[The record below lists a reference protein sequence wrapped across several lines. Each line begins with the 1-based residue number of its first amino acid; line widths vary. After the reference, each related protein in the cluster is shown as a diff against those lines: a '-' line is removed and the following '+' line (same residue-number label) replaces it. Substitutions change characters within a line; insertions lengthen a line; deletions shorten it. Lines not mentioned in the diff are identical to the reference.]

1 MGADGVSGPPPAA
14 PHGIG
19 AHVLV
24 ASDRAAR
31 GERPDGSADALLAAL
46 RDLGYATPD
55 PAVTVSPDDEETLVA
70 HLRRLVADP
79 RVRFVVTTG
88 GTGAA
93 PRDVTPEATR
103 RVVARELP
111 GFGELMRAESLKKTV
126 YAAGSRA
133 TAGTVGDALIVNL
146 PGSPKGALECLGF
159 VAKPAKHVLDLI
171 AGAVRD
177 CAPVRESEGPR

>member
-1 MGADGVSGPPPAA
+1 MSDASPPP
-14 PHGIG
+14 IG

-31 GERPDGSADALLAAL
+31 GERPDGAADALLAAL
-46 RDLGYATPD
+46 KDLGYAL
-55 PAVTVSPDDEETLVA
+55 PAPSVTISPDDVSTLSG
-70 HLRRLVADP
+70 HLRRLAADP
-79 RVRFVVTTG
+79 AVRFIVTTG

-93 PRDVTPEATR
+93 WRDVTPEASR
-103 RVVARELP
+103 AVFARELP

-133 TAGTVGDALIVNL
+133 TAGTVGDVLIVNL

-159 VAKPAKHVLDLI
+159 IAKPARHVLDLI

-177 CAPVRESEGPR
+177 CAPVRAAEDQGGPVR